1 VQELL
6 SLHDYLGV
14 QMFKPSFGG
23 ASSKRP
29 VTVGRL
35 IRMIAIA
42 SLVVFGI
49 NPGFAQDRPPEALVE
64 YRLNAGDV
72 LDIFVWG
79 EERMQREVKVLPD
92 GTVAFPLAGTIQAEG
107 KTAREVGTDIQTRIQ
122 SFFRAGTPEV
132 TVSVKDTAGMRFF
145 VIGKVRAPGSY
156 SAGRALNAL
165 QALTLAGGPAEF
177 ADVAQAVILRQTA
190 TGQIVER
197 VSLTDV
203 LKGGRRLNAG
213 EQTNPIP
220 MLRSGDVLVIP

>member
-1 VQELL
+1 MFNLSFRRAVTSRRLVIARFARMCAIGLL
-6 SLHDYLGV
+6 ALSGV
-14 QMFKPSFGG
+14 PS
-23 ASSKRP
+23 S
-29 VTVGRL
+29 
-35 IRMIAIA
+35 
-42 SLVVFGI
+42 
-49 NPGFAQDRPPEALVE
+49 AQDRPPESLAE

-79 EERMQREVKVLPD
+79 EERMQREVRVLPD
-92 GTVAFPLAGTIQAEG
+92 GTVAFPLAGTVLAEG

-122 SFFRAGTPEV
+122 SYFRAGTPEV

-165 QALTLAGGPAEF
+165 QALTLAGGPVEF

-190 TGQIVER
+190 TGQVVER

-203 LKGGRRLNAG
+203 LKGGRRLSAG